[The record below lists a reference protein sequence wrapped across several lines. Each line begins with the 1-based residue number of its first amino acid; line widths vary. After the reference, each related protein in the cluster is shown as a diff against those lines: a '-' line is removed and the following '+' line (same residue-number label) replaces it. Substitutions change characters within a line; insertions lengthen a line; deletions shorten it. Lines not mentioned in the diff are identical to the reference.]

1 MCELFKKVKI
11 NQISMNQNQK
21 SLFNA
26 SCHVI
31 IQWLPWMK
39 RKFKK
44 NNAISIIIHQTLH
57 I

>member
-31 IQWLPWMK
+31 IQWLIWMK
-39 RKFKK
+39 RNFKK
-44 NNAISIIIHQTLH
+44 LIQSQS
-57 I
+57 